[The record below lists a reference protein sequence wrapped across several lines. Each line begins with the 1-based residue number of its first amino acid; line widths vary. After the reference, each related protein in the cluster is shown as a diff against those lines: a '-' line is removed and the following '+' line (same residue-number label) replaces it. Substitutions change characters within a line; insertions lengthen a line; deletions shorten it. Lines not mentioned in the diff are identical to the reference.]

1 MTLQQ
6 LRYIIEIVNSGS
18 MSAAS
23 EKLFLTQPS
32 LSMTVKELEQELGIE
47 IFLRTNR
54 GISLTNDGVEFLA
67 YARQVVE
74 QVDLLES
81 RYHTKK
87 PSRRIFS
94 VSTQHYAFSVNAFVN
109 LVKEYNHNEYEFTLR
124 ETKTHEIIED
134 VKEFRSEIGVLFLSS
149 FNQKVIKKNLRESGL
164 VFHPL
169 FEAKAH
175 VFISKNNPL
184 AQNRQVTLK
193 DLQEYPCL
201 SFEQGQYNSAYYS
214 EELLSNVYHPKNIMV
229 SDRATLFNLLIG
241 LNGYTISTGILSED
255 LNGKDIVS
263 VPLNV
268 EERMTVGYI
277 VHKNIGLSKI
287 ALSYIEKLQHYIF
300 QQSNEKM
307 KKLW

>member
-214 EELLSNVYHPKNIMV
+214 EELLSNVCHPKNIMV

-300 QQSNEKM
+300 QQLNEKM

>member
-87 PSRRIFS
+87 SSRRIFS

-214 EELLSNVYHPKNIMV
+214 EELLSNVCHPKNIMV

-300 QQSNEKM
+300 QQLNEKM

>member
-1 MTLQQ
+1 M
-6 LRYIIEIVNSGS
+6 
-18 MSAAS
+18 
-23 EKLFLTQPS
+23 
-32 LSMTVKELEQELGIE
+32 
-47 IFLRTNR
+47 
-54 GISLTNDGVEFLA
+54 
-67 YARQVVE
+67 
-74 QVDLLES
+74 
-81 RYHTKK
+81 
-87 PSRRIFS
+87 
-94 VSTQHYAFSVNAFVN
+94 
-109 LVKEYNHNEYEFTLR
+109 
-124 ETKTHEIIED
+124 
-134 VKEFRSEIGVLFLSS
+134 
-149 FNQKVIKKNLRESGL
+149 
-164 VFHPL
+164 
-169 FEAKAH
+169 
-175 VFISKNNPL
+175 
-184 AQNRQVTLK
+184 TLK

-214 EELLSNVYHPKNIMV
+214 EELLSNVCHPKNIMV

>member
-32 LSMTVKELEQELGIE
+32 LSMKVKELEQELGIE

-214 EELLSNVYHPKNIMV
+214 EELLSNVCHPKNIMV

-300 QQSNEKM
+300 QQLNEKM

>member
-214 EELLSNVYHPKNIMV
+214 EELLSNVCHPKNIMV

>member
-124 ETKTHEIIED
+124 
-134 VKEFRSEIGVLFLSS
+134 
-149 FNQKVIKKNLRESGL
+149 
-164 VFHPL
+164 
-169 FEAKAH
+169 
-175 VFISKNNPL
+175 
-184 AQNRQVTLK
+184 
-193 DLQEYPCL
+193 
-201 SFEQGQYNSAYYS
+201 
-214 EELLSNVYHPKNIMV
+214 
-229 SDRATLFNLLIG
+229 
-241 LNGYTISTGILSED
+241 
-255 LNGKDIVS
+255 
-263 VPLNV
+263 
-268 EERMTVGYI
+268 
-277 VHKNIGLSKI
+277 
-287 ALSYIEKLQHYIF
+287 
-300 QQSNEKM
+300 
-307 KKLW
+307 